1 MADVNQTFLVLIPN
15 LNRPEYIHKF
25 HPISLCNFNHKI
37 VSKIL
42 VNRLKCV
49 MPPLISNSQ
58 SSFVLGRQIT
68 NNIMVAQ
75 EIIHSMK
82 SMKRSKGYIA
92 TKIDLE
98 KAYDRLQWDFIRDTL
113 EDVGILMQLNHP
125 IIAALNLLLS
135 RFFGMVVH
143 LLKSNPREE

>member
-1 MADVNQTFLVLIPN
+1 
-15 LNRPEYIHKF
+15 
-25 HPISLCNFNHKI
+25 
-37 VSKIL
+37 
-42 VNRLKCV
+42 
-49 MPPLISNSQ
+49 
-58 SSFVLGRQIT
+58 
-68 NNIMVAQ
+68 
-75 EIIHSMK
+75 MK